1 MIIYFI
7 KSTFLC
13 LVFFLIYKG
22 MLEKKKSSK
31 FKRFYLLVAMS
42 IGLSFPLFKVQ
53 FLVEQNII
61 TDTKQ
66 IIVEEI
72 SHQEFIHE
80 YIPGIALPE
89 TNQKPL
95 LLVKI
100 GRASCRERVVI

>member
-61 TDTKQ
+61 TKTKQ
-66 IIVEEI
+66 KILKKITNKN
-72 SHQEFIHE
+72 FIHKN
-80 YIPGIALPE
+80 IRVIFLLK
-89 TNQKPL
+89 TNKNRL
-95 LLVKI
+95 FLEFNV
-100 GRASCRERVVI
+100 